1 MTTFAGDGQNNAPI
15 HEQANN
21 LTSNQTS
28 EQIQDPSGEP
38 NENRYDFRAIESK
51 WQQRWEETGLFR
63 VENHSDKPK
72 FYGLDFFPYPSGA
85 GISVGHCRNYVPL
98 DVACRLRVMQGYN
111 VLHPMGWDAFGQPA
125 ENEAI
130 KIGRNP
136 KEMVPEYA
144 ANYKRQL
151 KLVGISYD
159 WSREINS
166 SAPDYYKWTQWI
178 FLLLH
183 KRGLAYRSNAAVNWC
198 PLDKTVLANEE
209 VVNGRCWRCDS
220 LVEKRYIPQWFLKI
234 TDYADRLLS
243 GLDTVQWPDGIK
255 NMQREWIGRSEGAEI
270 DFPVISNQIVN
281 AQMISKLQTADQ
293 GIGESTTELMTE
305 SIRVFTTRPDTL
317 WGATFMVLAPE
328 HPLVEKIT
336 TADNRAGVQE
346 YKARAQRV
354 TEIERQST
362 ERTKTGVFT
371 GAYAENPVNG
381 EPIPIWIADY
391 VLMGYGTGAIMAVP
405 AHDQRDFEFAR
416 KYDIPI
422 VLVYKTDTLETA
434 EAMTEALSTG
444 GVMAAFTPLPNARAG
459 TEFPFAG
466 LPNNKET
473 VAVIIRWM
481 EARNVGKGVVNFRL
495 RDWLI
500 SRQRYWGAPIPI
512 IHCAKCGEV
521 PVPEDQLPVLLPDVE
536 KYQPTGTGE
545 SPLAGIP
552 EFVNTTC
559 PVCGGAARRETDTMG
574 GTACSSWYFLRF
586 ADPHNTHQPFDSEIA
601 KYWLPV
607 DLYAGGAEHAVS
619 HLLYSRFWTK
629 VIHDAGLISFDE
641 PFLRLKNQGMVL
653 AYTPGR
659 EIKKEEVVDTADDT
673 ADGDEPIQDWKVLTL
688 EERQSVPQSEW
699 VWRWTKMSKSKRNV
713 VTPDEMAQKYGADS
727 LRLFGLFVAPFEE
740 TIQWTDKG
748 IEGASRFVNRI
759 WRLWTEMSAY
769 YLPDWQVELA
779 PLLAQKRAMATDEGD
794 QNPLFLGED
803 ERKLRRKLHQTIRKV
818 GDDIENFRFNT
829 AVAAL
834 MELTNELSLYR
845 NALGGSQP
853 SPAQAV
859 VLSEVLAT
867 LPLLVSPI
875 MPHSADEWWE
885 RLGKEGSTFKQTWP
899 HFDEE
904 AASEDS
910 MTFVVQV
917 NGKVRDRLT
926 VPVGTSNAELE
937 RLALANEK
945 VISDQKGKQIRKV
958 IVVSGKL
965 VNIVIS

>member
-1 MTTFAGDGQNNAPI
+1 MTTFASEDRADVR
-15 HEQANN
+15 ANEP
-21 LTSNQTS
+21 TS
-28 EQIQDPSGEP
+28 ENPD
-38 NENRYDFRAIESK
+38 RYDFQAIEAK
-51 WQQRWEETGLFR
+51 WQERWEETGLFR

-98 DVACRLRVMQGYN
+98 DVACRLKVMQGHN

-130 KIGRNP
+130 KRGRNP
-136 KEMVPEYA
+136 KDMVPEYA

-166 SAPDYYKWTQWI
+166 SAPDYYKWTQWL

-183 KRGLAYRSNAAVNWC
+183 KRGLAYRSSAGVNWC
-198 PLDKTVLANEE
+198 PNDKTVLANEE
-209 VVNGRCWRCDS
+209 VVNGRCWRCGTP
-220 LVEKRYIPQWFLKI
+220 VEKRYIPQWFFKI
-234 TDYADRLLS
+234 TDYAERLLS
-243 GLDTVQWPDGIK
+243 GLDDVQWPEGIK
-255 NMQREWIGRSEGAEI
+255 MMQREWIGRSEGAEV
-270 DFPVISNQIVN
+270 DFQLMN
-281 AQMISKLQTADQ
+281 AP
-293 GIGESTTELMTE
+293 E

-328 HPLVEKIT
+328 HPLVAKIT
-336 TADNRAGVQE
+336 TPQYADAVRD
-346 YKARAQRV
+346 YKERAQRA

-371 GAYAENPVNG
+371 GAYADNPVTG
-381 EPIPIWIADY
+381 EPIPVWIADY

-422 VLVYKTDTLETA
+422 VLVYKTDEAQTA
-434 EAMTEALSTG
+434 DAMTEALPTG
-444 GVMAAFTPLPNARAG
+444 GAMASFTPSPNARAG
-459 TEFPFAG
+459 MEFPFAG
-466 LPNNKET
+466 LLNNKET
-473 VAVIIRWM
+473 VATIIRWM
-481 EARNVGKGVVNFRL
+481 EEKGVGKGVVNYRL

-500 SRQRYWGAPIPI
+500 SRQRYWGVPIPV
-512 IHCAKCGEV
+512 IHCGTCGDV
-521 PVPEDQLPVLLPDVE
+521 PVRDDQLPVLLPDVE

-559 PVCGGAARRETDTMG
+559 PTCGGAARRETDTMG

-586 ADPHNTHQPFDSEIA
+586 ADPHNDRQAFDPEIA

-629 VIHDAGLISFDE
+629 VIHDAGLIGFDE

-659 EIKKEEVVDTADDT
+659 EIKKEEDVTGGDDND
-673 ADGDEPIQDWKVLTL
+673 ADEPIEDWKVLSA
-688 EERQSVPQSEW
+688 EERLTLPESQW
-699 VWRWTKMSKSKRNV
+699 VWRWTKMSKSKGNV
-713 VTPDEMAQKYGADS
+713 VTPDEMAEKYGADS

-740 TIQWTDKG
+740 TVQWTDKG
-748 IEGASRFVNRI
+748 IEAASRFVNRV
-759 WRLWTEMSAY
+759 WRLWTELRPHYEAGWRADLSA
-769 YLPDWQVELA
+769 
-779 PLLAQKRAMATDEGD
+779 LLTDRRAMETDEGD

-818 GDDIENFRFNT
+818 GEDIENFRFNT

-834 MELTNELSLYR
+834 MELTNDLSLYR
-845 NALGGSQP
+845 NALGGNQP
-853 SPAQAV
+853 SPAQATL
-859 VLSEVLAT
+859 LSEILEM
-867 LPLLVSPI
+867 LPLLMSPI
-875 MPHSADEWWE
+875 TPHIADEWWE
-885 RLGKEGSTFKQTWP
+885 RLGKTGSTFKQAWP
-899 HFDEE
+899 VVDEE
-904 AASEDS
+904 AAKEDAI
-910 MTFVVQV
+910 TIVVQI
-917 NGKVRDRLT
+917 NGKLRDRLI
-926 VPVGTSNAELE
+926 VAPGTPDAEIQQ
-937 RLALANEK
+937 LALASEK
-945 VISDQKGKQIRKV
+945 VVSEQNGKQIRKV
-958 IVVSGKL
+958 IVVPGKL
-965 VNIVIS
+965 VNIVMS